1 SFFLFSSINC
11 QLSTVNCQLSTLPSM
26 NEINT
31 RRLKLSQI
39 QALIAVAD
47 CENFS
52 VAALQMEL
60 SQSAVSHAIASLET
74 ELGVQLFHR
83 GRHGA
88 QLTPVGERVL
98 LHGRQI
104 ARALEMMVKEADLE
118 KGLQGGQVRIV
129 TFRSVATHILP
140 GIISQFRDRFPNIA
154 VSITEVYYTQAVEE
168 ALRSGKADIGFV
180 SLPISDEFETREI
193 LRDKYIVLLPP
204 TAKSLNTKITW
215 EELAAYP
222 LILQPSETACSIP
235 LRKYLATS
243 ELPIN
248 IAYELSE
255 DSTIVSMVLQGL
267 GTAILPR
274 LAAEPIPAKVK
285 VCSLPADFERIIG
298 VAILRD
304 GLLIPAVF
312 AFLDLVKSRAEVE
325 NEGEFPINPS

>member
-1 SFFLFSSINC
+1 
-11 QLSTVNCQLSTLPSM
+11 M
-26 NEINT
+26 KEINT
-31 RRLKLSQI
+31 RRMRLSQI
-39 QALIAVAD
+39 QALIAVAN
-47 CENFS
+47 CANFS
-52 VAALQMEL
+52 EAALQLEL
-60 SQSAVSHAIASLET
+60 SQSAVSHAIATLET

-88 QLTPVGERVL
+88 QLTPVGERIL
-98 LHGRQI
+98 IHGLQI
-104 ARALEMMVKEADLE
+104 VRSLEHMVKEADLE

-129 TFRSVATHILP
+129 SFRSVATHILP
-140 GIISQFRDRFPNIA
+140 RIIAKFRDRFPKIA

-193 LRDKYIVLLPP
+193 LRDNYLVLLPP
-204 TAKSLNTKITW
+204 NAKCKNAKITW
-215 EELAAYP
+215 EELANYP
-222 LILQPSETACSIP
+222 LILQPPETACSIP

-243 ELPIN
+243 PCPLN

-267 GTAILPR
+267 GAAILPR
-274 LAAEPIPAKVK
+274 LAAEPIPAQVK
-285 VCSLPADFERIIG
+285 ICSFPADFQRVIG

-312 AFLDLVKSRAEVE
+312 AFLDLVTSVAEIDSG
-325 NEGEFPINPS
+325 GEFPINPS

>member
-1 SFFLFSSINC
+1 MGTTGTNA
-11 QLSTVNCQLSTLPSM
+11 M

-31 RRLKLSQI
+31 RRMKLSQI

-52 VAALQMEL
+52 EAALQLEL

-140 GIISQFRDRFPNIA
+140 GIIAKFRSCFPKIA
-154 VSITEVYYTQAVEE
+154 VSIAEVYYTQAVEE

-193 LRDKYIVLLPP
+193 LRDKYVVLLPP
-204 TAKSLNTKITW
+204 TAKLSSDKITW
-215 EELAAYP
+215 KELAAYP
-222 LILQPSETACSIP
+222 LILQPAENPCSIP
-235 LRKYLATS
+235 LRKYLTT
-243 ELPIN
+243 LGFPLN
-248 IAYELSE
+248 IGYELSE
-255 DSTIVSMVLQGL
+255 DSTIVSMVMQGL
-267 GTAILPR
+267 GAAILPR
-274 LAAEPIPAKVK
+274 LAAEPIPAEVK
-285 VCSLPADFERIIG
+285 VCSFPVAFERVIA
-298 VAILRD
+298 VAVLRD
-304 GLLIPAVF
+304 ALLVPAVF
-312 AFLDLVKSRAEVE
+312 AFLDVVTSVAEVDS
-325 NEGEFPINPS
+325 EGDFAINPS

>member
-1 SFFLFSSINC
+1 
-11 QLSTVNCQLSTLPSM
+11 M

-31 RRLKLSQI
+31 RRMKLSQI
-39 QALIAVAD
+39 QALIAVAE
-47 CENFS
+47 CQNFS
-52 VAALQMEL
+52 EAALQMEL

-88 QLTPVGERVL
+88 QLTPVGERVVI
-98 LHGRQI
+98 HGRQI

-140 GIISQFRDRFPNIA
+140 GIIAQFRDRFPKIA

-180 SLPISDEFETREI
+180 SLPISDEFESREI
-193 LRDKYIVLLPP
+193 LRDKYLVLLPP
-204 TAKSLNTKITW
+204 TAKCKNAKISW

-222 LILQPSETACSIP
+222 LILQPPETACSIP

-243 ELPIN
+243 EFPLN

-267 GTAILPR
+267 GTAIMPR

-285 VCSLPADFERIIG
+285 VCSLPADFERVIG
-298 VAILRD
+298 VAVLRD

-312 AFLDLVKSRAEVE
+312 AFLDLVTSAAEVDSG
-325 NEGEFPINPS
+325 GEFPINPS

>member
-1 SFFLFSSINC
+1 
-11 QLSTVNCQLSTLPSM
+11 M

-47 CENFS
+47 CANFS
-52 VAALQMEL
+52 EAALQMEL

-98 LHGRQI
+98 IHGHQI

-140 GIISQFRDRFPNIA
+140 GIIAEFRDRFPKIT

-204 TAKSLNTKITW
+204 TAKLLNTKITW

-222 LILQPSETACSIP
+222 LILQPPETACSIP

-298 VAILRD
+298 VAVLRD

>member
-1 SFFLFSSINC
+1 
-11 QLSTVNCQLSTLPSM
+11 M

-31 RRLKLSQI
+31 RRMKLSQI

-47 CENFS
+47 CANFS
-52 VAALQMEL
+52 GAALQLEL

-98 LHGRQI
+98 IHGHQI
-104 ARALEMMVKEADLE
+104 AHALEMMVKEADLE

-140 GIISQFRDRFPNIA
+140 GIIVKFRDRFPKIA

-204 TAKSLNTKITW
+204 TAKLLNAKITW

-222 LILQPSETACSIP
+222 LILQPPETACSIP
-235 LRKYLATS
+235 LRKYLGTS
-243 ELPIN
+243 EFPLN

-267 GTAILPR
+267 GAAIMPR
-274 LAAEPIPAKVK
+274 LAAEPIPAEVK
-285 VCSLPADFERIIG
+285 VCSLPMDFERVIA

-304 GLLIPAVF
+304 ALLIPAVF
-312 AFLDLVKSRAEVE
+312 AFLDLVTSAAEVE

>member
-1 SFFLFSSINC
+1 
-11 QLSTVNCQLSTLPSM
+11 M

-47 CENFS
+47 CANFS
-52 VAALQMEL
+52 GAALQLEL

-98 LHGRQI
+98 IHGHQI
-104 ARALEMMVKEADLE
+104 ARALEMMLKEADLE

-140 GIISQFRDRFPNIA
+140 GIIAKFRDRFPKIA

-180 SLPISDEFETREI
+180 SLPISDETNIGFVPLPISDEFETREI

-204 TAKSLNTKITW
+204 TAKLLNSKITW

-222 LILQPSETACSIP
+222 LILAPPETACSIP

-243 ELPIN
+243 EFPLN

-255 DSTIVSMVLQGL
+255 DSTIVSMVMQGL
-267 GTAILPR
+267 GAAILPR

-285 VCSLPADFERIIG
+285 VCSLPKDFERVIG
-298 VAILRD
+298 VAVLRD
-304 GLLIPAVF
+304 ALLIPAVF
-312 AFLDLVKSRAEVE
+312 AFLDLVTSATEID

>member
-1 SFFLFSSINC
+1 LGTTGTNA
-11 QLSTVNCQLSTLPSM
+11 M

-31 RRLKLSQI
+31 RRMKLSQI

-52 VAALQMEL
+52 EAALQLEL

-88 QLTPVGERVL
+88 QLTPVGERVVS
-98 LHGRQI
+98 HGRQI
-104 ARALEMMVKEADLE
+104 ACTLEMMVKEADLE

-140 GIISQFRDRFPNIA
+140 GIIAKFRSCFPKIT
-154 VSITEVYYTQAVEE
+154 VSITEVYYTRAVEE

-193 LRDKYIVLLPP
+193 LRDKYVVLLPP
-204 TAKSLNTKITW
+204 TAKLSSAKITW
-215 EELAAYP
+215 KELAAYP
-222 LILQPSETACSIP
+222 LILQPAENACSVP
-235 LRKYLATS
+235 LRKYLTTS
-243 ELPIN
+243 GFPLN

-255 DSTIVSMVLQGL
+255 DSTIVSMVMQGL

-274 LAAEPIPAKVK
+274 LAAEPIPTSLK
-285 VCSLPADFERIIG
+285 VCSLPADFERVIG
-298 VAILRD
+298 VAVLRD

-312 AFLDLVKSRAEVE
+312 AFLDLVKSSAEVDSD
-325 NEGEFPINPS
+325 GDFPINPS

>member
-1 SFFLFSSINC
+1 
-11 QLSTVNCQLSTLPSM
+11 M

-31 RRLKLSQI
+31 RRMKLSQI
-39 QALIAVAD
+39 QALIAVAE
-47 CENFS
+47 CQNFS
-52 VAALQMEL
+52 GAALQLEL

-88 QLTPVGERVL
+88 QLTPVGERVVI
-98 LHGRQI
+98 HGRQI

-140 GIISQFRDRFPNIA
+140 GIIAQFRDRFPNIA

-204 TAKSLNTKITW
+204 TAKLLNTKITW

-222 LILQPSETACSIP
+222 LILQPPETACSLP
-235 LRKYLATS
+235 LRKYLTTS
-243 ELPIN
+243 ELPLN

-267 GTAILPR
+267 GTAI
-274 LAAEPIPAKVK
+274 
-285 VCSLPADFERIIG
+285 
-298 VAILRD
+298 
-304 GLLIPAVF
+304 
-312 AFLDLVKSRAEVE
+312 
-325 NEGEFPINPS
+325 

>member
-1 SFFLFSSINC
+1 MGTTGTNA
-11 QLSTVNCQLSTLPSM
+11 M

-31 RRLKLSQI
+31 RRMKLSQI

-52 VAALQMEL
+52 EAALQLEL

-88 QLTPVGERVL
+88 QLTPVGERVVS
-98 LHGRQI
+98 HGRQI
-104 ARALEMMVKEADLE
+104 ACTLEMMVKEADLE

-140 GIISQFRDRFPNIA
+140 GIIAKFRSCFPKIT
-154 VSITEVYYTQAVEE
+154 VSITEVYYTRAVEE

-193 LRDKYIVLLPP
+193 LRDKYVVLLPP
-204 TAKSLNTKITW
+204 TAKLSSAKITW
-215 EELAAYP
+215 KELAAYP
-222 LILQPSETACSIP
+222 LILQPAENACSVP
-235 LRKYLATS
+235 LRKYLTTS
-243 ELPIN
+243 GFPLN

-255 DSTIVSMVLQGL
+255 DSTIVSMVMQGL

-274 LAAEPIPAKVK
+274 LAAEPIPTSLK
-285 VCSLPADFERIIG
+285 VCSLPADFERVIG
-298 VAILRD
+298 VAVLRD

-312 AFLDLVKSRAEVE
+312 AFLDLVKSSAEVDSD
-325 NEGEFPINPS
+325 GDFPINPS

>member
-1 SFFLFSSINC
+1 
-11 QLSTVNCQLSTLPSM
+11 M

-47 CENFS
+47 CANFS
-52 VAALQMEL
+52 EAALQMEL

-98 LHGRQI
+98 IHGHQI

-140 GIISQFRDRFPNIA
+140 GIIAEFRDRFPNIA

-204 TAKSLNTKITW
+204 TAKLLNTKITW

-222 LILQPSETACSIP
+222 LILQPPETACSIP

-298 VAILRD
+298 VAVLRD

>member
-1 SFFLFSSINC
+1 
-11 QLSTVNCQLSTLPSM
+11 M

-31 RRLKLSQI
+31 RRMKLSQI

-47 CENFS
+47 CANFS
-52 VAALQMEL
+52 GAALQLEL

-98 LHGRQI
+98 IHGRQI

-140 GIISQFRDRFPNIA
+140 GIIAKFRDRFPKIS

-180 SLPISDEFETREI
+180 SLPISNEFETREI
-193 LRDKYIVLLPP
+193 LRDKYLVLLPP
-204 TAKSLNTKITW
+204 TAKLLNAKITW
-215 EELAAYP
+215 EQLAAYP
-222 LILQPSETACSIP
+222 LILQPPETACSIP

-243 ELPIN
+243 EFPLN

-255 DSTIVSMVLQGL
+255 DSTIVSMVMQGL
-267 GTAILPR
+267 GAGILPR

-285 VCSLPADFERIIG
+285 ICSLPADFERVIA

-304 GLLIPAVF
+304 ALLIPAVF
-312 AFLDLVKSRAEVE
+312 AFLDLVTSAAEIE
-325 NEGEFPINPS
+325 SESEFPINPS

>member
-1 SFFLFSSINC
+1 
-11 QLSTVNCQLSTLPSM
+11 M
-26 NEINT
+26 NETKT
-31 RRLKLSQI
+31 RRMKLSQI

-52 VAALQMEL
+52 EAALQMEL

-104 ARALEMMVKEADLE
+104 ACALEMMVKEADLE

-140 GIISQFRDRFPNIA
+140 GIIAKFRSCFPKIT
-154 VSITEVYYTQAVEE
+154 VSIAEVYYTQAVEE

-193 LRDKYIVLLPP
+193 LRDKYVVLLPP
-204 TAKSLNTKITW
+204 TAKLSSAKITW
-215 EELAAYP
+215 KELAAYP
-222 LILQPSETACSIP
+222 LILQPAEIACSVP
-235 LRKYLATS
+235 LRKYLTTS
-243 ELPIN
+243 GFPLN

-255 DSTIVSMVLQGL
+255 DSTIVSMVMQGL
-267 GTAILPR
+267 GAAILPR
-274 LAAEPIPAKVK
+274 LAAEPIPSSVK
-285 VCSLPADFERIIG
+285 VCSLPADFERVIG
-298 VAILRD
+298 VAVLRD

-312 AFLDLVKSRAEVE
+312 AFLDLVKSAPEVDS
-325 NEGEFPINPS
+325 EGEFPINPS

>member
-1 SFFLFSSINC
+1 
-11 QLSTVNCQLSTLPSM
+11 M

-31 RRLKLSQI
+31 RRMKLSQI
-39 QALIAVAD
+39 QALIAVAE

-52 VAALQMEL
+52 EAALQLEL
-60 SQSAVSHAIASLET
+60 SQSAISHAIASLET

-98 LHGRQI
+98 IHGRQI
-104 ARALEMMVKEADLE
+104 VRSLEMMLKEADLE

-129 TFRSVATHILP
+129 SFRSVATHILP
-140 GIISQFRDRFPNIA
+140 GIIVKFRDRFPKIS

-193 LRDKYIVLLPP
+193 LRDKYLVLLPP
-204 TAKSLNTKITW
+204 TAKLLNAKITW
-215 EELAAYP
+215 KELATYP
-222 LILQPSETACSIP
+222 LILQPPEAACSIP

-243 ELPIN
+243 EFPLN

-267 GTAILPR
+267 GAAILPR
-274 LAAEPIPAKVK
+274 LAAEPIPANIK
-285 VCSLPADFERIIG
+285 VCSFPTDFERVIG
-298 VAILRD
+298 VAVLRD
-304 GLLIPAVF
+304 GLLVPAVF
-312 AFLDLVKSRAEVE
+312 AFLDLVTSVAEIE
-325 NEGEFPINPS
+325 SESEFPINPS

>member
-1 SFFLFSSINC
+1 
-11 QLSTVNCQLSTLPSM
+11 M

-31 RRLKLSQI
+31 RRMKLSQI

-47 CENFS
+47 CANFS
-52 VAALQMEL
+52 GAALRLEL

-98 LHGRQI
+98 IHGHQI
-104 ARALEMMVKEADLE
+104 ARALEMMLKEADLE

-140 GIISQFRDRFPNIA
+140 SIIVKFRDRFPKIS

-180 SLPISDEFETREI
+180 SLPISNEFETREI

-204 TAKSLNTKITW
+204 SAKLLNAKISW

-222 LILQPSETACSIP
+222 LILQPPETACSIP

-243 ELPIN
+243 EFPLN

-255 DSTIVSMVLQGL
+255 DSTIVSMVVQGL

-285 VCSLPADFERIIG
+285 VCSLPKDFERVIG
-298 VAILRD
+298 VAVLRD
-304 GLLIPAVF
+304 ALLIPAVF
-312 AFLDLVKSRAEVE
+312 AFLDLVKSAAEVE

>member
-1 SFFLFSSINC
+1 
-11 QLSTVNCQLSTLPSM
+11 M

-31 RRLKLSQI
+31 RRMKLSQI
-39 QALIAVAD
+39 QALIAVAE
-47 CENFS
+47 CANFS
-52 VAALQMEL
+52 GAALQMEL

-88 QLTPVGERVL
+88 QLTPVGERVV

-104 ARALEMMVKEADLE
+104 VRSLEMMVKEADLE

-140 GIISQFRDRFPNIA
+140 GIIAQFRDRFPKIA
-154 VSITEVYYTQAVEE
+154 VSIAEVYYTQAVEE

-193 LRDKYIVLLPP
+193 LRDKYVVLLPP
-204 TAKSLNTKITW
+204 TAKLSSAKITW
-215 EELAAYP
+215 EELANHP
-222 LILQPSETACSIP
+222 LILQPPETACSIP

-243 ELPIN
+243 GFPLN

-255 DSTIVSMVLQGL
+255 DSTIVGMVMRGL
-267 GTAILPR
+267 GAAIMPR
-274 LAAEPIPAKVK
+274 LAAEPIPAEVK
-285 VCSLPADFERIIG
+285 ICGLPVHFERVIG
-298 VAILRD
+298 VAVLRD
-304 GLLIPAVF
+304 ALLIPAVF
-312 AFLDLVKSRAEVE
+312 AFLDLVKSATEIDS
-325 NEGEFPINPS
+325 EGEFPINPS

>member
-1 SFFLFSSINC
+1 
-11 QLSTVNCQLSTLPSM
+11 M

-31 RRLKLSQI
+31 RRMKLSQI

-52 VAALQMEL
+52 EAALQLEL

-88 QLTPVGERVL
+88 QLTPVGERVVS
-98 LHGRQI
+98 HGRQI
-104 ARALEMMVKEADLE
+104 ACALEMMVKEADLE
-118 KGLQGGQVRIV
+118 KGLQGGLVRIV

-140 GIISQFRDRFPNIA
+140 GIIAKFRDRFPKIA

-193 LRDKYIVLLPP
+193 LRDQYLVLLPP
-204 TAKSLNTKITW
+204 NAQCKSAKITW
-215 EELAAYP
+215 EELANYP
-222 LILQPSETACSIP
+222 LILQPAENPCSMP
-235 LRKYLATS
+235 LRKYLTTVKFP
-243 ELPIN
+243 LN

-274 LAAEPIPAKVK
+274 LAAEPIPASVK
-285 VCSLPADFERIIG
+285 VCSLPADFERVIG
-298 VAILRD
+298 VAVLRD
-304 GLLIPAVF
+304 ALLVPAVF
-312 AFLDLVKSRAEVE
+312 AFLDVVKSAAQVDSED
-325 NEGEFPINPS
+325 EFPINPS

>member
-1 SFFLFSSINC
+1 
-11 QLSTVNCQLSTLPSM
+11 M

-31 RRLKLSQI
+31 RRMKLSQI
-39 QALIAVAD
+39 QALLAVAD
-47 CENFS
+47 CANFS
-52 VAALQMEL
+52 GAALQLEL

-74 ELGVQLFHR
+74 ELGAQLFHR

-88 QLTPVGERVL
+88 QLTPVGERIVI
-98 LHGRQI
+98 HGRQI
-104 ARALEMMVKEADLE
+104 AHALEMMVKEADLE

-140 GIISQFRDRFPNIA
+140 GIIAKFRDRFPKIA
-154 VSITEVYYTQAVEE
+154 ISITEVYYTQAVEE

-204 TAKSLNTKITW
+204 SAKLLNAKISW

-222 LILQPSETACSIP
+222 LILQPPETACSIP

-243 ELPIN
+243 EFPLN

-255 DSTIVSMVLQGL
+255 DSTIVSMVMQGL
-267 GTAILPR
+267 GAAIMPR

-285 VCSLPADFERIIG
+285 VCSLPMDFERVIA

-312 AFLDLVKSRAEVE
+312 AFLDLVTSAAEVE

>member
-1 SFFLFSSINC
+1 
-11 QLSTVNCQLSTLPSM
+11 M
-26 NEINT
+26 NKINT
-31 RRLKLSQI
+31 RRMKLSQI
-39 QALIAVAD
+39 QALLAVAD
-47 CENFS
+47 CANFS
-52 VAALQMEL
+52 GAALQLEL

-74 ELGVQLFHR
+74 ELGAQLFHR

-88 QLTPVGERVL
+88 QLTPVGERIVI
-98 LHGRQI
+98 HGRQI
-104 ARALEMMVKEADLE
+104 ARALEMIVKEADLE

-140 GIISQFRDRFPNIA
+140 CIIAKFCDRFPKIA

-204 TAKSLNTKITW
+204 TAQFKNTKITW

-222 LILQPSETACSIP
+222 LILQPPETACSIP

-243 ELPIN
+243 EFTLN

-274 LAAEPIPAKVK
+274 LAAEPIPASVK
-285 VCSLPADFERIIG
+285 VCSLPANFERVIG
-298 VAILRD
+298 VAVLRD

-312 AFLDLVKSRAEVE
+312 AFLDLVTSAVEVE

>member
-1 SFFLFSSINC
+1 
-11 QLSTVNCQLSTLPSM
+11 M

-31 RRLKLSQI
+31 RRMKLSQI

-52 VAALQMEL
+52 EAALQLEL

-88 QLTPVGERVL
+88 QLTPVGERVVS
-98 LHGRQI
+98 HGRQI
-104 ARALEMMVKEADLE
+104 ACTLEMMVKEADLE

-140 GIISQFRDRFPNIA
+140 GIIAKFRSCFPKIT
-154 VSITEVYYTQAVEE
+154 VSITEVYYTRAVEE

-193 LRDKYIVLLPP
+193 LRDKYVVLLPP
-204 TAKSLNTKITW
+204 TAKLSSAKITW
-215 EELAAYP
+215 KELAAYP
-222 LILQPSETACSIP
+222 LILQPAENSCSVP
-235 LRKYLATS
+235 LRKYLTTS
-243 ELPIN
+243 GFPLN

-255 DSTIVSMVLQGL
+255 DSTIVSMVMQGL

-274 LAAEPIPAKVK
+274 LAAEPIPTSVK
-285 VCSLPADFERIIG
+285 VCSLPADFERVIG
-298 VAILRD
+298 VAVLRD

-312 AFLDLVKSRAEVE
+312 AFLDLVKSSAEVDSD
-325 NEGEFPINPS
+325 GDFPINPS

>member
-1 SFFLFSSINC
+1 
-11 QLSTVNCQLSTLPSM
+11 M

-31 RRLKLSQI
+31 RRMKLSQI
-39 QALIAVAD
+39 QALIAVAE
-47 CENFS
+47 CANFS
-52 VAALQMEL
+52 GAALQMEL

-98 LHGRQI
+98 IHGHQI

-140 GIISQFRDRFPNIA
+140 GIIAQFRDRFPKIA
-154 VSITEVYYTQAVEE
+154 VSITEVYYTQAVED

-204 TAKSLNTKITW
+204 TAKLLNTKITW

-222 LILQPSETACSIP
+222 LILQPPETACSIP

-243 ELPIN
+243 EFPLN

-255 DSTIVSMVLQGL
+255 DSTIVSMVMQGL
-267 GTAILPR
+267 GAAILPR

-285 VCSLPADFERIIG
+285 VCSLPMDFERIIA
-298 VAILRD
+298 VAVLRD
-304 GLLIPAVF
+304 ALLIPAVF
-312 AFLDLVKSRAEVE
+312 AFLDLVKSVAEVE
-325 NEGEFPINPS
+325 TEGEFPINPS

>member
-1 SFFLFSSINC
+1 
-11 QLSTVNCQLSTLPSM
+11 M

-31 RRLKLSQI
+31 RRMKLSQI
-39 QALIAVAD
+39 QALIAVAE
-47 CENFS
+47 CQNFS
-52 VAALQMEL
+52 GAALQMEL

-98 LHGRQI
+98 IHGHQI

-140 GIISQFRDRFPNIA
+140 GIIAQFRDRFPKIA

-180 SLPISDEFETREI
+180 SLPISDEFETKEI

-204 TAKSLNTKITW
+204 TAQCKKTKITW

-222 LILQPSETACSIP
+222 LILKTPEIP
-235 LRKYLATS
+235 CALPLHKYLTAS
-243 ELPIN
+243 KFPLN
-248 IAYELSE
+248 IAYEISE
-255 DSTIVSMVLQGL
+255 DSTIVSMVMQGL
-267 GTAILPR
+267 GATIIPR
-274 LAAEPIPAKVK
+274 MAAEPIPAEVK
-285 VCSLPADFERIIG
+285 VCSLPADLEMVIG
-298 VAILRD
+298 VAVLRD
-304 GLLIPAVF
+304 ALLIPAVF
-312 AFLDLVKSRAEVE
+312 AFLDLVTSAAEVDSG
-325 NEGEFPINPS
+325 GEFPINPS

>member
-1 SFFLFSSINC
+1 
-11 QLSTVNCQLSTLPSM
+11 M

-31 RRLKLSQI
+31 RRMKLSQI

-47 CENFS
+47 CANFS
-52 VAALQMEL
+52 EAALELAL

-88 QLTPVGERVL
+88 QLTPVGERVVI
-98 LHGRQI
+98 HGRQI
-104 ARALEMMVKEADLE
+104 VRSLEMMLKEADLE

-140 GIISQFRDRFPNIA
+140 GIIVKFRDRFPKIA
-154 VSITEVYYTQAVEE
+154 ISITEVYYTQAVEE

-180 SLPISDEFETREI
+180 SLPISDEFETKEI

-204 TAKSLNTKITW
+204 TTKLLNATITW
-215 EELAAYP
+215 KELASYP
-222 LILQPSETACSIP
+222 LILQPPETACSIP

-243 ELPIN
+243 EFPLD

-255 DSTIVSMVLQGL
+255 DSTIVSMVMQGL
-267 GTAILPR
+267 GTAIMPR
-274 LAAEPIPAKVK
+274 LAAEPIPASVK
-285 VCSLPADFERIIG
+285 VCSLPMSFERVIG
-298 VAILRD
+298 VAVLRD

-312 AFLDLVKSRAEVE
+312 AFLDLVTSMAEVE
-325 NEGEFPINPS
+325 NEDEFPINPS

>member
-1 SFFLFSSINC
+1 MS
-11 QLSTVNCQLSTLPSM
+11 
-26 NEINT
+26 EINT
-31 RRLKLSQI
+31 RRMKLSQI

-52 VAALQMEL
+52 EAALQLEL

-88 QLTPVGERVL
+88 QLTPVGERVVS
-98 LHGRQI
+98 HGRQI

-118 KGLQGGQVRIV
+118 KGLQGGLVRIV

-140 GIISQFRDRFPNIA
+140 GMIAKFRDRFPKIA

-180 SLPISDEFETREI
+180 SLPISNEFETREI
-193 LRDKYIVLLPP
+193 LRDKYVVLLPP
-204 TAKSLNTKITW
+204 TAKLSTAKITW

-222 LILQPSETACSIP
+222 LILQPAENSCSVP
-235 LRKYLATS
+235 LRKYLTTS
-243 ELPIN
+243 GFPLN

-255 DSTIVSMVLQGL
+255 DSTIVSMVMQGL

-274 LAAEPIPAKVK
+274 LAAEPIPSSVK
-285 VCSLPADFERIIG
+285 VCSLPADFERVIG
-298 VAILRD
+298 VAVLRD

-312 AFLDLVKSRAEVE
+312 AFLDLVKSAAEVDC
-325 NEGEFPINPS
+325 EGEFAINPS

>member
-1 SFFLFSSINC
+1 
-11 QLSTVNCQLSTLPSM
+11 M

-31 RRLKLSQI
+31 RRMKLSQI

-47 CENFS
+47 CANFS
-52 VAALQMEL
+52 GAALQMEL
-60 SQSAVSHAIASLET
+60 SQSAVSHAIASLES

-88 QLTPVGERVL
+88 QLTSVGERVL
-98 LHGRQI
+98 THGRQI
-104 ARALEMMVKEADLE
+104 ARALEMMLKEADLE

-140 GIISQFRDRFPNIA
+140 CIIAKFRDRFPKIA

-193 LRDKYIVLLPP
+193 LRDKYLVLFPP
-204 TAKSLNTKITW
+204 TAQCKNAKVTW

-222 LILQPSETACSIP
+222 LILQPPETACSIP
-235 LRKYLATS
+235 LRKYLETS
-243 ELPIN
+243 DFSLN

-255 DSTIVSMVLQGL
+255 DSTIVSMVMQGL

-274 LAAEPIPAKVK
+274 LAAEPIPASVK
-285 VCSLPADFERIIG
+285 VCSLPMDFERVIA
-298 VAILRD
+298 VAVLRD

-312 AFLDLVKSRAEVE
+312 AFLDLVTSAVEVE
-325 NEGEFPINPS
+325 SGGEFPINPS

>member
-1 SFFLFSSINC
+1 MTDDFFLLGNA
-11 QLSTVNCQLSTLPSM
+11 M

-31 RRLKLSQI
+31 RRMKLSQI

-52 VAALQMEL
+52 EAALQMEL

-88 QLTPVGERVL
+88 QLTPVGERVV

-104 ARALEMMVKEADLE
+104 VRSLEMMVKEADLD
-118 KGLQGGQVRIV
+118 KGLQGGVVRIV

-140 GIISQFRDRFPNIA
+140 GIIAQFRDRFPKIA
-154 VSITEVYYTQAVEE
+154 VSIAEVYYTQAVEE

-193 LRDKYIVLLPP
+193 LRDKYVVLLPP
-204 TAKSLNTKITW
+204 TAKLSCAKITW
-215 EELAAYP
+215 EVLANYS
-222 LILQPSETACSIP
+222 LILQPPETACSVP

-243 ELPIN
+243 EFPLN

-255 DSTIVSMVLQGL
+255 DSTIVSMVMQGL
-267 GTAILPR
+267 GAAILPR
-274 LAAEPIPAKVK
+274 LAAEPIPAEVK
-285 VCSLPADFERIIG
+285 ICSLPAAFERVIG
-298 VAILRD
+298 VAVLRD
-304 GLLIPAVF
+304 ALLIPAVF
-312 AFLDLVKSRAEVE
+312 AFLDLVKSATEIE
-325 NEGEFPINPS
+325 HDTDFPLNPS

>member
-1 SFFLFSSINC
+1 
-11 QLSTVNCQLSTLPSM
+11 M

-31 RRLKLSQI
+31 RRMKLSQI
-39 QALIAVAD
+39 QALIAVAE
-47 CENFS
+47 CQNFS
-52 VAALQMEL
+52 GAALQLEL
-60 SQSAVSHAIASLET
+60 SQSAVSHAIACLET

-98 LHGRQI
+98 IHGHQI

-140 GIISQFRDRFPNIA
+140 GIIAQFRDRFPKIA

-193 LRDKYIVLLPP
+193 LRDKYVVLLPP
-204 TAKSLNTKITW
+204 TAKLLNAKITW

-222 LILQPSETACSIP
+222 LILQPPETACSIP

-243 ELPIN
+243 EFPLN

-274 LAAEPIPAKVK
+274 LAAEPIPGKVK
-285 VCSLPADFERIIG
+285 VCSLPADFERIIA

-312 AFLDLVKSRAEVE
+312 AFLDLVTSATEVE
-325 NEGEFPINPS
+325 SGGEFPINPS